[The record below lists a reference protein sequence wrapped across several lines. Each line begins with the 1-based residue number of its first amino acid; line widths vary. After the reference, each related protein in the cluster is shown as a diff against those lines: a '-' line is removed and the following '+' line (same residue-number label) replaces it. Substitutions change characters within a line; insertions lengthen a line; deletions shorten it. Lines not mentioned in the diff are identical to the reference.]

1 LQRRQHTGEDGE
13 EQEEHGG
20 GGEIV
25 ERGRHCTSSLRRWL
39 ACRVQSSWFM
49 VSAQALLWGTD
60 QGQSQHG
67 GVFCVVVLYW
77 KIFEQYNAFGE
88 AAALN
93 FFFFVRG
100 SFQRTRLLGKSQ
112 RPQSRR
118 PSSKRGGNTETSSPI
133 PLQN

>member
-67 GVFCVVVLYW
+67 G
-77 KIFEQYNAFGE
+77 
-88 AAALN
+88 
-93 FFFFVRG
+93 FFVLWCYTGRYLNNIMH
-100 SFQRTRLLGKSQ
+100 SVKLQR
-112 RPQSRR
+112 
-118 PSSKRGGNTETSSPI
+118 
-133 PLQN
+133 